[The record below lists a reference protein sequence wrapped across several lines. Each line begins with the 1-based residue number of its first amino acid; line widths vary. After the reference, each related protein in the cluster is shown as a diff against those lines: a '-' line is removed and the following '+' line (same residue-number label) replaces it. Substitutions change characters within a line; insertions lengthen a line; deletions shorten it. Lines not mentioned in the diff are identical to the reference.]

1 MTDLPLAASFAPA
14 SYEDWAK
21 RATLALKGVSLEKL
35 TKPSRDGIPI
45 APLYARSE
53 TPAIAARGGGSAWAL
68 VQRVDAGDPVAANG
82 FALEDLQGGATAL
95 ALTFKGAHSARG
107 FGLRDASVATLDLAL
122 KDVSVHAIGLRFEP
136 GPLWRDVPGAM
147 LKLAE
152 ARSLSPAQLDVN
164 FGLDPLCEGVGLA
177 EAAKV
182 LRAVDFGG
190 PLVNADGRVF
200 HDAGATEAQEL
211 GFALHHALKYLRA
224 LDGDASAISFTL
236 SASPDMFLTLA
247 KFRALRLLWARV
259 CEASGLPNVPVTL
272 HGETSFRHLT
282 RTDPHVNL
290 LRAVAGVF
298 GAGLG
303 GADSLSVLPFTA
315 ASGLAD
321 GFARRMARNAQV
333 MLVEESN
340 LHRVG
345 DPAAGSGYLST
356 LTDQLAEKAWG
367 IMQEAE
373 RGADIGAAIAT
384 SHAAQMA
391 RVAKRAEPITGT
403 SEFPN
408 LKEVLAPAPAAGERL
423 SAPFEVMR
431 EAAQA
436 ARPCVRLVTLGRIAD
451 FTARAQWAQN
461 LVAAGGV
468 GVDETARDVAILCG
482 SDEAYAVEAAEAVH
496 ELKAAGFKHIWIAGK
511 PGVSDE
517 VSHYLHAGMDVIAA
531 LKTLHAQLGLGSK

>member
-14 SYEDWAK
+14 SHEDWVKKAQ
-21 RATLALKGVSLEKL
+21 LALKGVSLDKL

-53 TPAIAARGGGSAWAL
+53 TPAIAARAGGVAWQL
-68 VQRVDAGDPVAANG
+68 VQRVDAGDPVVANG
-82 FALEDLQGGATAL
+82 FALEDLQGGANAL

-107 FGLRDASVATLDLAL
+107 FGLRDATAGTLDLAL
-122 KDVSVHAIGLRFEP
+122 KDVAVHAIALRFEP
-136 GPLWRDVPGAM
+136 GPQWRDVPGAM

-152 ARSLSPAQLDVN
+152 MRSLSPAQLDVN
-164 FGLDPLCEGVGLA
+164 FGLDPSCEGAGLA
-177 EAAKV
+177 EAAKL
-182 LRAVDFGG
+182 LRSADFGG
-190 PLVNADGRVF
+190 ALVNADGRVF

-211 GFALHHALKYLRA
+211 GFALHRALKFLRA
-224 LDGDASAISFTL
+224 LDGDAAAISFTL

-259 CEASGLPNVPVTL
+259 CEAAGLPAKPVAL

-303 GADSLSVLPFTA
+303 GADSVSVLPFTA
-315 ASGLAD
+315 AGGLAD

-345 DPAAGSGYLST
+345 DPAAGSGYIST

-373 RGADIGAAIAT
+373 RGADIGAAIAK
-384 SHAAQMA
+384 SHEAQMA

-408 LKEVLAPAPAAGERL
+408 LKEVLAVSPDSAMRL
-423 SAPFEVMR
+423 SAPFEELRM
-431 EAAQA
+431 AAQA
-436 ARPCVRLVTLGRIAD
+436 TKPCVRLVTLGRIAD

-461 LVAAGGV
+461 LIAAGGV
-468 GVDETARDVAILCG
+468 GVDETARDVAIVCG
-482 SDEAYAVEAAEAVH
+482 SDEAYAAEIDEAVR
-496 ELKAAGFKHIWIAGK
+496 ELKAAGVQHIWIAGK
-511 PGVSDE
+511 PGVTDA

-531 LKTLHAQLGLGSK
+531 LKLLHAQLGIGSK

>member
-14 SYEDWAK
+14 SHHDWVKKAE
-21 RATLALKGVSLEKL
+21 LALKGASLDKL

-45 APLYARSE
+45 APLYDRSE
-53 TPAIAARGGGSAWAL
+53 TPAIAARAGGLAWQL
-68 VQRVDAGDPVAANG
+68 VQRVDAGDPVTANA
-82 FALEDLQGGATAL
+82 FALEDLLGGANAL
-95 ALTFKGAHSARG
+95 ALTFAGAHSARG
-107 FGLRDASVATLDLAL
+107 FGLRDATAGTLDLAL
-122 KDVSVHAIGLRFEP
+122 KDVAVYAIGLRFEP
-136 GPLWRDVPGAM
+136 GPQWRDIPTAM
-147 LKLAE
+147 LRLAE
-152 ARSLSPAQLDVN
+152 MRSLSPARLDVN
-164 FGLDPLCEGVGLA
+164 FGLDPLCEGEGLA
-177 EAAKV
+177 EAAKL
-182 LRAVDFGG
+182 LRGGDFGG
-190 PLVNADGRVF
+190 ALVNADGRIF

-211 GFALHHALKYLRA
+211 GFALHRALKYLRA
-224 LDGDASAISFTL
+224 LDGDAAAISFTL

-259 CEASGLPNVPVTL
+259 CEAAGLPNAHVAL

-303 GADSLSVLPFTA
+303 GADSVSVLPFTA

-321 GFARRMARNAQV
+321 GFARRLARNAQV

-356 LTDQLAEKAWG
+356 LTDQLAEKAWS
-367 IMQEAE
+367 IMQEAT
-373 RGADIGAAIAT
+373 RGADISAAIT
-384 SHAAQMA
+384 KSHEAQMA

-408 LKEVLAPAPAAGERL
+408 VKEVLAPSPDSAMRL
-423 SAPFEVMR
+423 SEPFEVLR

-436 ARPCVRLVTLGRIAD
+436 TKPCVRLVTLGRIAD

-461 LVAAGGV
+461 LIASGGV
-468 GVDETARDVAILCG
+468 GVDESARDVAIICG
-482 SDEAYAVEAAEAVH
+482 SDEAYAAEIGEAVR
-496 ELKAAGFKHIWIAGK
+496 ELKAAGVQHIWIAGK
-511 PGVSDE
+511 PGVTE
-517 VSHYLHAGMDVIAA
+517 AVSHYLHAGMDVIAA
-531 LKTLHAQLGLGSK
+531 LKQFHAQLGIGSK